1 MQRLTALDFH
11 TYMDAS
17 LIKHINTSVVC
28 YKNIFS
34 SVPHP
39 SDLPSLKWWTIA
51 IEKVQSTDLKL
62 FTDIVKKL
70 VGNI

>member
-17 LIKHINTSVVC
+17 LIKHINSSVVC
-28 YKNIFS
+28 YNNIVS

-51 IEKVQSTDLKL
+51 IEKVQTTDLKL
-62 FTDIVKKL
+62 FY
-70 VGNI
+70 